1 LTLPESLIAS
11 LELEFDSDMNVEFP
25 DGSSLT
31 APQFEVVVL
40 DDSQSRTVIALEIGD
55 EVLIGMR
62 FLRDHRV
69 MFDGCPGGTFV
80 MKPLPLPPI

>member
-1 LTLPESLIAS
+1 
-11 LELEFDSDMNVEFP
+11 
-25 DGSSLT
+25 
-31 APQFEVVVL
+31 L

-69 MFDGCPGGTFV
+69 MFDVCPGGTFV